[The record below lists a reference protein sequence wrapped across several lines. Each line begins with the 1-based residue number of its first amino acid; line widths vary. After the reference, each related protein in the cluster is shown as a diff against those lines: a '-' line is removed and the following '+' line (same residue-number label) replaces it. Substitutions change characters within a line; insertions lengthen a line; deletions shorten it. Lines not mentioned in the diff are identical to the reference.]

1 MGEKK
6 KNEAW
11 VKTVSKIFIVLACLL
26 FVGLM
31 ILSGMG
37 NQWITMFNSVKSG
50 DTVVLDVTVYDATGN
65 PTITSDQTVYNQV
78 VAKGQNIFATKQLTV
93 ISNKTMDKSIFGV
106 PGSSSSG
113 TGVQQLAIFSSEYNA
128 ISSGIV
134 GMKVNEQKRIAIP
147 SDNMMK
153 NDFSVEQL
161 ALSKINL
168 TDISVGDSF
177 FMGVSDT
184 TQQVTNATKPTT
196 YLRVGDV
203 VSKSPDGVVVDLNY
217 PAIEVRVVSI
227 NKQ

>member
-1 MGEKK
+1 MGVKK
-6 KNEAW
+6 KNEEW
-11 VKTVSKIFIVLACLL
+11 VKLVSKIFIVAACLL

-50 DTVVLDVTVYDATGN
+50 DTVVLDLTVYDAAGQ
-65 PTITSDQTVYNQV
+65 PIITSEQTVYNQA
-78 VAKGQNIFATKQLTV
+78 VAKGQDIFATKQLTV
-93 ISNKTMDKSIFGV
+93 ISNKTMDKPILGV
-106 PGSSSSG
+106 PGSASTG

-153 NDFSVEQL
+153 NELSAEQL
-161 ALSKINL
+161 ALSKLNL
-168 TDISVGDSF
+168 TDISIGDNF

-184 TQQVTNATKPTT
+184 TEKVTNTTKLNTF
-196 YLRVGDV
+196 LRVGDV

-227 NKQ
+227 NNQ

>member
-11 VKTVSKIFIVLACLL
+11 VKTVSKIFIVFACLL

-50 DTVVLDVTVYDATGN
+50 DTVVLDVTVYDAAGK
-65 PTITSDQTVYNQV
+65 PIITSEQTVFNQA
-78 VAKGQNIFATKQLTV
+78 VAKGENIFATKQLMV

-106 PGSSSSG
+106 PGSASTG

-128 ISSGIV
+128 ISSGII

-147 SDNMMK
+147 SDNMMR

-161 ALSKINL
+161 ARSKINL
-168 TDISVGDSF
+168 TDISIGDSF

-184 TQQVTNATKPTT
+184 TQQVTNTTKATT
-196 YLRVGDV
+196 YLRIGDV
-203 VSKSPDGVVVDLNY
+203 VDKSAEGVVVDLNY

-227 NKQ
+227 NNQ

>member
-50 DTVVLDVTVYDATGN
+50 DTVVLDVTVYDAAGK
-65 PTITSDQTVYNQV
+65 PIITSEQTVYNQA
-78 VAKGQNIFATKQLTV
+78 VAKGQDIFATKQLTV
-93 ISNKTMDKSIFGV
+93 ISNKSMDKSIFGV
-106 PGSSSSG
+106 PGSASTG

-153 NDFSVEQL
+153 NEFSVEQL
-161 ALSKINL
+161 AISKINL
-168 TDISVGDSF
+168 TDISIGDNF

-184 TQQVTNATKPTT
+184 TEKVTNTTKPNTF
-196 YLRVGDV
+196 LRIGDV
-203 VSKSPDGVVVDLNY
+203 VEKSPEGVVVDLNY
-217 PAIEVRVVSI
+217 PSIEVRVVSI
-227 NKQ
+227 NNQ

>member
-6 KNEAW
+6 KSEAW
-11 VKTVSKIFIVLACLL
+11 VKTVSKIFIVAACLL

-50 DTVVLDVTVYDATGN
+50 DTVVLDVTVYDAAGK
-65 PTITSDQTVYNQV
+65 PIITSEQTVYNQA
-78 VAKGQNIFATKQLTV
+78 VAKGENIFATKQLTV
-93 ISNKTMDKSIFGV
+93 ISNKTLEKSVFGV
-106 PGSSSSG
+106 PGSASTG
-113 TGVQQLAIFSSEYNA
+113 TGIQQLAIFSSEYNA

-161 ALSKINL
+161 ALSKINM

-184 TQQVTNATKPTT
+184 TQQVTNTTKATTF
-196 YLRVGDV
+196 LRIGDV
-203 VSKSPDGVVVDLNY
+203 VDKSAEGVVVDLNY
-217 PAIEVRVVSI
+217 PAFEVRVVSI
-227 NKQ
+227 NNQ

>member
-1 MGEKK
+1 MM
-6 KNEAW
+6 
-11 VKTVSKIFIVLACLL
+11 L
-26 FVGLM
+26 
-31 ILSGMG
+31 
-37 NQWITMFNSVKSG
+37 Q
-50 DTVVLDVTVYDATGN
+50 D
-65 PTITSDQTVYNQV
+65 
-78 VAKGQNIFATKQLTV
+78 VAKGENIFATKQLTV

-106 PGSSSSG
+106 PGSASTG

-128 ISSGIV
+128 ISSGII

-153 NDFSVEQL
+153 NDLSVEQL

-184 TQQVTNATKPTT
+184 TQQVTNTTKATT
-196 YLRVGDV
+196 YLRIGDV

-217 PAIEVRVVSI
+217 PSIEVKVVSI
-227 NKQ
+227 NNQ

>member
-1 MGEKK
+1 MGVKK
-6 KNEAW
+6 KNEEW
-11 VKTVSKIFIVLACLL
+11 VKLVSKLFIVGACLL

-50 DTVVLDVTVYDATGN
+50 DTVVLDVTVYDAAGE
-65 PTITSDQTVYNQV
+65 PIITSEQTVYNQA
-78 VAKGQNIFATKQLTV
+78 VAQGKDIFATKQLTV
-93 ISNKTMDKSIFGV
+93 ISNKTLDKSIFGI
-106 PGSSSSG
+106 PGSASTG

-153 NDFSVEQL
+153 NDLSVEQL

-168 TDISVGDSF
+168 TDISIGDNF

-184 TQQVTNATKPTT
+184 TEKVTNTTKANTF
-196 YLRVGDV
+196 LRIGDV
-203 VSKSPDGVVVDLNY
+203 VDKSPDGVVVDLNY

-227 NKQ
+227 NNQ

>member
-11 VKTVSKIFIVLACLL
+11 VKTVSKIFIVFACLL

-50 DTVVLDVTVYDATGN
+50 DTVVLDVTVYDAAGK
-65 PTITSDQTVYNQV
+65 PIITSEQTVFNQA

-93 ISNKTMDKSIFGV
+93 ISNKTMDKSVFGV
-106 PGSSSSG
+106 PGSASTG
-113 TGVQQLAIFSSEYNA
+113 TGLQQLAIFSSEYNA

-153 NDFSVEQL
+153 NDLSVEQL

-168 TDISVGDSF
+168 TDISVGDSL

-184 TQQVTNATKPTT
+184 TEKVTNTTKATT
-196 YLRVGDV
+196 YLRIADV
-203 VSKSPDGVVVDLNY
+203 VSKSPDGVVIDLNY
-217 PAIEVRVVSI
+217 PAFEVRVVSI
-227 NKQ
+227 NNQ

>member
-1 MGEKK
+1 MGVKK
-6 KNEAW
+6 KNEQW
-11 VKTVSKIFIVLACLL
+11 VKLVSKLFIVGACLL

-50 DTVVLDVTVYDATGN
+50 DTVVLDVTVYDAAGK
-65 PTITSDQTVYNQV
+65 PIITSEQTVFNQA
-78 VAKGQNIFATKQLTV
+78 VAQGKDIFATKQLTI
-93 ISNKTMDKSIFGV
+93 ISNKTIAKSIFGV
-106 PGSSSSG
+106 PGYSSTG
-113 TGVQQLAIFSSEYNA
+113 TGVQQLAIFSSEYNL
-128 ISSGIV
+128 ISSAIV

-153 NDFSVEQL
+153 NEFSVEQL

-168 TDISVGDSF
+168 TDISVGDNF

-184 TQQVTNATKPTT
+184 TEQVTNTTKPNTF
-196 YLRVGDV
+196 LRIGDV

-227 NKQ
+227 NNQ

>member
-1 MGEKK
+1 
-6 KNEAW
+6 
-11 VKTVSKIFIVLACLL
+11 
-26 FVGLM
+26 M

-50 DTVVLDVTVYDATGN
+50 DTVVLDVTVYDAAGK
-65 PTITSDQTVYNQV
+65 PIITSEQTVYNQV
-78 VAKGQNIFATKQLTV
+78 VAKGQDIFATKQLTV

-106 PGSSSSG
+106 PGSASTG

-168 TDISVGDSF
+168 TDISVGDNF

-184 TQQVTNATKPTT
+184 TQQVTNTTKATTF
-196 YLRVGDV
+196 LRIGDV

-217 PAIEVRVVSI
+217 PSIEVKVVSI

>member
-11 VKTVSKIFIVLACLL
+11 VKTVSKIFIVFACLL

-37 NQWITMFNSVKSG
+37 TQWITMFNSVKSG
-50 DTVVLDVTVYDATGN
+50 DTVVLDVTAYDASGK
-65 PTITSDQTVYNQV
+65 PIITSEQTVYNQV
-78 VAKGQNIFATKQLTV
+78 VAKGQDIFATKQLTV
-93 ISNKTMDKSIFGV
+93 ISNRTMDKSIFGI
-106 PGSSSSG
+106 PGSASTG

-134 GMKVNEQKRIAIP
+134 GMKVNEQKRIVIP

-153 NDFSVEQL
+153 NDLSVEQL

-184 TQQVTNATKPTT
+184 TQQVTNTTKAPT
-196 YLRVGDV
+196 YLRIGDV
-203 VSKSPDGVVVDLNY
+203 VSKSPEGVVVDLNY
-217 PAIEVRVVSI
+217 PTFEIRVVSI
-227 NKQ
+227 NNQ

>member
-1 MGEKK
+1 MGVKK
-6 KNEAW
+6 KNEEW
-11 VKTVSKIFIVLACLL
+11 VKLVSKLFIVGACLL

-50 DTVVLDVTVYDATGN
+50 DTVVLDVTVYDAAGK
-65 PTITSDQTVYNQV
+65 PIITSEQTVYNQA
-78 VAKGQNIFATKQLTV
+78 VAQGKDIFATKQLTV
-93 ISNKTMDKSIFGV
+93 ISNKTLDKSIFGI
-106 PGSSSSG
+106 PGSASTG

-153 NDFSVEQL
+153 NDLSVEQL

-168 TDISVGDSF
+168 TDISIGDNF

-184 TQQVTNATKPTT
+184 TEKVTNTTKANTF
-196 YLRVGDV
+196 LRIGDV
-203 VSKSPDGVVVDLNY
+203 VDKSPEGVVVDLNY

-227 NKQ
+227 NNQ

>member
-11 VKTVSKIFIVLACLL
+11 VKTVSKIFIVFACLL

-50 DTVVLDVTVYDATGN
+50 DTVVLDVTVYDAAGK
-65 PTITSDQTVYNQV
+65 PIITSEQTVFNQA
-78 VAKGQNIFATKQLTV
+78 VAKGENIFATKQLTV

-106 PGSSSSG
+106 PGSASTG

-134 GMKVNEQKRIAIP
+134 GMKVNEQKRIVIP

-153 NDFSVEQL
+153 NDLSVEQL

-184 TQQVTNATKPTT
+184 TQQVTNTTKAPT
-196 YLRVGDV
+196 YLRIGDV
-203 VSKSPDGVVVDLNY
+203 VTKSPEGVVVDLNY
-217 PAIEVRVVSI
+217 PTFEIRVVSI
-227 NKQ
+227 NNQ

>member
-11 VKTVSKIFIVLACLL
+11 VKTVSKIFIVFACLL

-50 DTVVLDVTVYDATGN
+50 DTVVLDVTVYDVAGK
-65 PTITSDQTVYNQV
+65 PIITSEQTVFNQA

-93 ISNKTMDKSIFGV
+93 ISNKTMDKSVFGV
-106 PGSSSSG
+106 PGSASTG

-153 NDFSVEQL
+153 NDLSVEQL

-184 TQQVTNATKPTT
+184 TEKVTNTTKATT
-196 YLRVGDV
+196 YLRIADV
-203 VSKSPDGVVVDLNY
+203 VDKSPDGVVIDLNY
-217 PAIEVRVVSI
+217 PAFEVRVVSI
-227 NKQ
+227 NNQ

>member
-50 DTVVLDVTVYDATGN
+50 DTVVLDVTVYDAAGK
-65 PTITSDQTVYNQV
+65 PIITSEQTVYNQV
-78 VAKGQNIFATKQLTV
+78 VAKGQDIFATKQLTV

-106 PGSSSSG
+106 PGSASTG
-113 TGVQQLAIFSSEYNA
+113 TGLQQLAIFSSEYNA

-153 NDFSVEQL
+153 NDLSVEQL

-184 TQQVTNATKPTT
+184 TQQVTNTTKAPT
-196 YLRVGDV
+196 YLRIGDV

-227 NKQ
+227 NNQ

>member
-50 DTVVLDVTVYDATGN
+50 DTVVLDVTVYDALGK
-65 PTITSDQTVYNQV
+65 PIITSDQTVYNQA
-78 VAKGQNIFATKQLTV
+78 VAKGQDIFATKQMTV
-93 ISNKTMDKSIFGV
+93 ISNKSLDKPIFGV
-106 PGSSSSG
+106 PGSSSTG

-134 GMKVNEQKRIAIP
+134 GMKVNEKKRIAIP

-153 NDFSVEQL
+153 NDLSVDDL
-161 ALSKINL
+161 AKSKINL
-168 TDISVGDSF
+168 TDISVGDNF

-184 TQQVTNATKPTT
+184 TEKVTNTTKANTF
-196 YLRVGDV
+196 LRIADV
-203 VSKSPDGVVVDLNY
+203 VSTSPDGVVIDLNY
-217 PAIEVRVVSI
+217 PTIELRVVSI

>member
-1 MGEKK
+1 MGVKK
-6 KNEAW
+6 KNEEW
-11 VKTVSKIFIVLACLL
+11 VKTVSKIFIVAACLL

-37 NQWITMFNSVKSG
+37 NQWITMFNSIKSG
-50 DTVVLDVTVYDATGN
+50 DTVVLDITVYDAAGK
-65 PTITSDQTVYNQV
+65 PIITSEQTVYNQ
-78 VAKGQNIFATKQLTV
+78 AMANGQDIFATKQLTV
-93 ISNKTMDKSIFGV
+93 ISNKTMDKSIIGI
-106 PGSSSSG
+106 PGSASTG
-113 TGVQQLAIFSSEYNA
+113 TGIQQLAVFSSEYNA

-147 SDNMMK
+147 TDTMLM

-168 TDISVGDSF
+168 TDISVGDNF

-184 TQQVTNATKPTT
+184 TQQVTNTTKATTF
-196 YLRVGDV
+196 LRIGEV

-217 PAIEVRVVSI
+217 PSYEVRVVSI

>member
-1 MGEKK
+1 MGVKK
-6 KNEAW
+6 KNEEW
-11 VKTVSKIFIVLACLL
+11 VKLVSKLFIVGACLL

-50 DTVVLDVTVYDATGN
+50 DTVVLDFTVYDAAGK
-65 PTITSDQTVYNQV
+65 PIITSEQTVYNPA
-78 VAKGQNIFATKQLTV
+78 VAKGQDIFATKQLTI
-93 ISNKTMDKSIFGV
+93 ISNKTTDKSIFGV
-106 PGSSSSG
+106 PGYASTG
-113 TGVQQLAIFSSEYNA
+113 TGVQQLAILSSEYNA

-134 GMKVNEQKRIAIP
+134 GMKANERKRIAIP

-153 NDFSVEQL
+153 NEFSVEQL

-168 TDISVGDSF
+168 TDISIGDNF

-184 TQQVTNATKPTT
+184 SEKVTNTTKANTF
-196 YLRVGDV
+196 LRIGDV
-203 VSKSPDGVVVDLNY
+203 VSKSPEGVVVDLNY

-227 NKQ
+227 NNQ

>member
-6 KNEAW
+6 KSEAW

-50 DTVVLDVTVYDATGN
+50 DTVVLDVTVYDAAGK
-65 PTITSDQTVYNQV
+65 PIITSEQTVYNQA
-78 VAKGQNIFATKQLTV
+78 VAKGQDIFATKQLTV
-93 ISNKTMDKSIFGV
+93 ISNKTMEKSIFGV
-106 PGSSSSG
+106 PGSASTG

-153 NDFSVEQL
+153 NDLSVEQL
-161 ALSKINL
+161 ALSKINV

-184 TQQVTNATKPTT
+184 TQQVTNTTKATT

-217 PAIEVRVVSI
+217 PTYEVRVVSI

>member
-11 VKTVSKIFIVLACLL
+11 VKTVSKIFIVFACLL

-37 NQWITMFNSVKSG
+37 TQWITMFNSVKSG
-50 DTVVLDVTVYDATGN
+50 DTVVLDVTAYDASGK
-65 PTITSDQTVYNQV
+65 PIITSEQTVYNQV
-78 VAKGQNIFATKQLTV
+78 VAKGQDIFATKQLTV
-93 ISNKTMDKSIFGV
+93 ISNKTMDKSIFGI
-106 PGSSSSG
+106 PGSASTG

-134 GMKVNEQKRIAIP
+134 GMKVNEQKRIVIP

-153 NDFSVEQL
+153 NDLSVEQL

-184 TQQVTNATKPTT
+184 TQQVTNTTKAPT
-196 YLRVGDV
+196 YLRIGDV
-203 VSKSPDGVVVDLNY
+203 VSKSPEGVVVDLNY
-217 PAIEVRVVSI
+217 PTFEIRVVSI
-227 NKQ
+227 NNQ

>member
-37 NQWITMFNSVKSG
+37 NQWINMFNSVKSG
-50 DTVVLDVTVYDATGN
+50 DTVVLDVTVYDAAGK
-65 PTITSDQTVYNQV
+65 PIITSDQTVYNQA
-78 VAKGQNIFATKQLTV
+78 VAKGQDIFATKQLTV
-93 ISNKTMDKSIFGV
+93 ISNKSMDKSIFGV
-106 PGSSSSG
+106 PGSASTG

-153 NDFSVEQL
+153 NDLSVEQL

-168 TDISVGDSF
+168 TDISIGDSF

-184 TQQVTNATKPTT
+184 TEKITNTTKATTF
-196 YLRVGDV
+196 LRIADV
-203 VSKSPDGVVVDLNY
+203 VSKSPDGIVIDLNY
-217 PAIEVRVVSI
+217 PTIEVRVVSI

>member
-11 VKTVSKIFIVLACLL
+11 VKTVSKIFIVFACLL

-50 DTVVLDVTVYDATGN
+50 DTVVLDVTVYDATGK
-65 PTITSDQTVYNQV
+65 PIITSEQTVFNQV
-78 VAKGQNIFATKQLTV
+78 VAKGENIFATKQLTV

-106 PGSSSSG
+106 PGSASTG

-134 GMKVNEQKRIAIP
+134 GMKVNEQKRIVIP

-153 NDFSVEQL
+153 NDLSVEQL

-184 TQQVTNATKPTT
+184 TQQVTNTTKAPT
-196 YLRVGDV
+196 YLRIGDV
-203 VSKSPDGVVVDLNY
+203 VTKSPEGVVVDLNY
-217 PAIEVRVVSI
+217 PTFEIRVVSI
-227 NKQ
+227 NNQ

>member
-50 DTVVLDVTVYDATGN
+50 DTVVLDITVYDAAGK
-65 PTITSDQTVYNQV
+65 PIITSEQTVYNQV
-78 VAKGQNIFATKQLTV
+78 VAKGQDIFATKQLTV

-106 PGSSSSG
+106 PGSSSTG
-113 TGVQQLAIFSSEYNA
+113 TGLQQLAIFSSEYNA

-147 SDNMMK
+147 TDNMMK

-161 ALSKINL
+161 ALSKINV

-184 TQQVTNATKPTT
+184 TQPVTNTTKATT
-196 YLRVGDV
+196 YLRIGDV

-217 PAIEVRVVSI
+217 PTYEVRVVSI
-227 NKQ
+227 NNQ

>member
-1 MGEKK
+1 MGVKK
-6 KNEAW
+6 KNEEW
-11 VKTVSKIFIVLACLL
+11 VKLVSKLFIVGACLL

-50 DTVVLDVTVYDATGN
+50 DTVVLDVTVYDAAGK
-65 PTITSDQTVYNQV
+65 PIITSEQTVYNQA
-78 VAKGQNIFATKQLTV
+78 VAQGKDIFATKQLTV
-93 ISNKTMDKSIFGV
+93 ISNKTLDKSIFGI
-106 PGSSSSG
+106 PGSASTG

-153 NDFSVEQL
+153 NDLSVEQL

-168 TDISVGDSF
+168 TDISIGDNF

-184 TQQVTNATKPTT
+184 TEKVTNTTKANTF
-196 YLRVGDV
+196 LRIGDV
-203 VSKSPDGVVVDLNY
+203 VDKSPDGVVVDLNY

-227 NKQ
+227 NNQ

>member
-50 DTVVLDVTVYDATGN
+50 DTVVLDVTVYDATGK
-65 PTITSDQTVYNQV
+65 PIITSEQTVYNQV
-78 VAKGQNIFATKQLTV
+78 VAKGQDIFATKQLTV
-93 ISNKTMDKSIFGV
+93 ISNKTMDKSIFGI
-106 PGSSSSG
+106 PGSASTG

-184 TQQVTNATKPTT
+184 TQQVTNTTKATTF
-196 YLRVGDV
+196 LRIGDV
-203 VSKSPDGVVVDLNY
+203 VSKSPEGVVVDLNY
-217 PAIEVRVVSI
+217 PSIEVKVVSI
-227 NKQ
+227 NNQ